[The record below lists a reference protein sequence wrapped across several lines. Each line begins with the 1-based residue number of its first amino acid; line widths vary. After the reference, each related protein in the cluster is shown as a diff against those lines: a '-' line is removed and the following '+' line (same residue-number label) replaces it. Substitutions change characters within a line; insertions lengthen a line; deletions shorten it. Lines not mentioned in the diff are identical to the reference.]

1 MMKNR
6 SSEIYLSLLGDIQKD
21 AYSKGPHVYRKHVM
35 NCGVPLIYSVAVE
48 DKLRAILVPI
58 EARDSKSFFDSCHGI
73 EVNVVTLND
82 YSNDQV
88 YVQYSQIENTDN
100 LIFETV
106 VEDLRLNL
114 ENKNPCSF
122 VNTNNRVLKKWKN
135 FFCSKK
141 ETILSSNEEIGLY
154 GELFFLRKLVNIFG
168 CNMVDSW
175 AGPKNETHD
184 FYIGSNAVE
193 VKTTVK
199 HAPYQA
205 HINSEYQLD
214 KKDVDGKLYLA
225 MFAFRKDSSGLNTLP
240 KLIEDI
246 RENLSDDSHEL
257 DIFNDKIFKV
267 GYIDLVE
274 ERYKNSFTLRNEFLF
289 CVADGFPC
297 VYKSMLPKGV
307 YDVEYNLS
315 IDLCEKYAVNPNEID
330 NILKE

>member
-6 SSEIYLSLLGDIQKD
+6 SSEIYLSLLSDIQKD
-21 AYSKGPHVYRKHVM
+21 AYSKGPHVYRKHEM
-35 NCGVPLIYSVAVE
+35 NSGASLIYSMAVD
-48 DKLRAILVPI
+48 DKLRSIFVPI
-58 EARDSKSFFDSCHGI
+58 VAEDSKAYYESCQGI

-175 AGPKNETHD
+175 AGPRNETHD

-297 VYKSMLPKGV
+297 VYKSMLPKGG
-307 YDVEYNLS
+307 L
-315 IDLCEKYAVNPNEID
+315 
-330 NILKE
+330 